1 VFGDLIHKTFY
12 DDVNKAVDSQLRQTD
27 KRLDAGKE
35 RREELKISME
45 DLVATRTVDGVS
57 YKVDEMIGIYCAE
70 KNPLS
75 KLAIMYGNNISEETI
90 GKVISKLTEAEKAWG
105 DHIIKD
111 YEQNHGRLRESVIEV
126 ENRDM
131 GHEENYTPMRR
142 TGVDYKMTNEEII
155 NEVLMKEHLK
165 KGYAEKGFTLDRKS
179 VPKEFQKPIRLGVT
193 SVWLE
198 QISKQEHYIHFSK
211 LSRQLHKIIEDKR
224 FAESVEGIFGKE
236 YLEATKNYVDR
247 IANPNIYKA
256 FGAIERASRMLR
268 KNMVVAYLAYNVVT
282 IGKQLPSMFF
292 YMRDSGVKNLLGAMG
307 EFSNNPSKLM
317 KFVQEKDPQMK
328 HRMLEREIEELKNLD
343 LEAYDNIIK
352 KVGKVGMM
360 GIQMMDRIATTIG
373 WKGVYDRA
381 LSEGKS
387 EAEAIRLAQN
397 ATLRTQPAAH
407 AKDIAELYATNEFLN
422 WVTQF
427 TNQLNNIY
435 NIVTYDIPGDVRNVK
450 YYNALLSAISMC
462 IGALMIWTMSH
473 RRLPESE
480 EDVASA
486 FGEQAMNA
494 IPLFGRTMATA
505 SSGWRSSAAPA
516 FKAAEAAG
524 MVAGGVSKKATQ
536 RAIME
541 AIAITYGLP
550 YTGVKRVYKVI
561 DKEDIRE
568 IIGGKPKK

>member
-1 VFGDLIHKTFY
+1 LISFIEKRIENLQADIDPSFRTERTLLSRERTEEFLKKYPEAIEDMPVKLLKLLNKTSLNELTVTELREIAEEIDDLRKMGKLKRELKLKAEERKHDKTVDQMVASITNNEPIEASKDPVVFSTTQEGRITKIKKSSRAMTLRPSRIFDMFDGAKAVFGDLIHKTFY

-328 HRMLEREIEELKNLD
+328 HRMLEREIEELKNL
-343 LEAYDNIIK
+343 
-352 KVGKVGMM
+352 
-360 GIQMMDRIATTIG
+360 R
-373 WKGVYDRA
+373 
-381 LSEGKS
+381 
-387 EAEAIRLAQN
+387 
-397 ATLRTQPAAH
+397 P
-407 AKDIAELYATNEFLN
+407 
-422 WVTQF
+422 
-427 TNQLNNIY
+427 
-435 NIVTYDIPGDVRNVK
+435 
-450 YYNALLSAISMC
+450 
-462 IGALMIWTMSH
+462 
-473 RRLPESE
+473 
-480 EDVASA
+480 
-486 FGEQAMNA
+486 
-494 IPLFGRTMATA
+494 
-505 SSGWRSSAAPA
+505 
-516 FKAAEAAG
+516 
-524 MVAGGVSKKATQ
+524 
-536 RAIME
+536 
-541 AIAITYGLP
+541 
-550 YTGVKRVYKVI
+550 
-561 DKEDIRE
+561 
-568 IIGGKPKK
+568 